1 MKEIRAYIQPHKLSQ
16 ITMALMEIPGFPGM
30 TVIDCEGFGRER
42 TEHIQD
48 YKPFLHKKRIE
59 VFAPD
64 NLVDIIF
71 DTIMRVA
78 YSGQH
83 GDGKVYVIDTVEGG
97 RISTGERGHDL
108 G

>member
-16 ITMALMEIPGFPGM
+16 VTMALMEIPEFPGM
-30 TVIDCEGFGRER
+30 SVSDCDGFGRER

-48 YKPFLHKKRIE
+48 YKPFLPKKRLEI
-59 VFAPD
+59 FAPD

-71 DTIMRVA
+71 DTIMTVA
-78 YSGQH
+78 HSGHH
-83 GDGKVYVIDTVEGG
+83 GDGKVYIVDAIEGG
-97 RISTGERGHDL
+97 RISSGEKKRDL